1 VQDKM
6 FKQSNVKGEDLSE
19 GKNLDDVD
27 VEDSFSK

>member
-1 VQDKM
+1 MQDKM

>member
-1 VQDKM
+1 M
-6 FKQSNVKGEDLSE
+6 FKQTNVKGEDLSE

>member
-1 VQDKM
+1 M